1 MHRPSIFL
9 ELLFHTILSSLP
21 PSLSD
26 QTTEVD
32 PNKYQPSV
40 RRIFGAQKIQFLKF
54 QVIVPSSRAP
64 RFIINCH
71 KFQVI
76 VPCSRVP
83 RYIINFLRFQ
93 VLVPSSQ
100 ALRYIIN
107 FLKFQ
112 VIVLSSSSRAP
123 HSSRHNWVVTDTAN
137 GCYSQESP
145 SNSPHSSSSSSSSYV
160 SSTSR
165 ASLFGFMILDV

>member
-1 MHRPSIFL
+1 MHRPSTFL

-21 PSLSD
+21 PSPSD

-40 RRIFGAQKIQFLKF
+40 RRIFGAQKIRFLKF

-93 VLVPSSQ
+93 VLVPSS
-100 ALRYIIN
+100 
-107 FLKFQ
+107 
-112 VIVLSSSSRAP
+112 RAP
-123 HSSRHNWVVTDTAN
+123 RSSRHNSVVTDTAN
-137 GCYSQESP
+137 GCYTQESS
-145 SNSPHSSSSSSSSYV
+145 SNSPNSSSSSV

-165 ASLFGFMILDV
+165 ASLFGFMILNV